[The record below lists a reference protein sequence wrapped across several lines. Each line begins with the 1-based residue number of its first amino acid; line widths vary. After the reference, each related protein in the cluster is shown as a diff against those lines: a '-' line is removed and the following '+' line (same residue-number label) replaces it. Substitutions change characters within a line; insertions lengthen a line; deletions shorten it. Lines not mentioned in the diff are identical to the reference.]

1 MSEKLIS
8 LNPDLKKLRDEG
20 YEVEVTNGYLVLHSV
35 PYVTARREIAMG
47 KLVTDLTLS
56 GDRTQRPGDHQVWFT
71 GEFPCKKNGVEI
83 EALRHSSGVQTL
95 CNGVVVHHRFSC
107 KPPEGYPDYFSKMTR
122 YVEIISNEAIA
133 IDPSGNVSART
144 YKPQVSS
151 PDESVF
157 IYADSASSR
166 AGIVGLAAKLAMDR
180 VAIIGLGGT
189 GAYLLDLV
197 AKTHAREIHLFD
209 GDVFLQHNAFRA
221 PGAASFDALSSRPL
235 KVDYYTQMYGQMRR
249 GIIPHQ
255 HFIDDKNVQ
264 MLSGYNFVFLCVDKP
279 SVRGLVSNFLH
290 GMQIPFIDVGMELE
304 LIEEH
309 GCLIGTCRTTL
320 CTPDKSDHFSRRV
333 SLSGSE
339 ADDIYKSNIQVADLN
354 SLNATMAVIRWKKYC
369 GFYQDLYREHQ
380 STYDI
385 NTHQL
390 SRDETLRG

>member
-8 LNPDLKKLRDEG
+8 LNQDLKKLRDEG
-20 YEVEVTNGYLVLHSV
+20 YEIEVTSGYLVLHSV
-35 PYVTARREIAMG
+35 PYVTAHSEIAMG

-56 GDRTQRPGDHQVWFT
+56 GDRTQRPGDHQVWFS
-71 GEFPCKKNGVEI
+71 GEFPCKRNGVEI
-83 EALRHSSGVQTL
+83 EALRHSSGTQTL

-107 KPPEGYPDYFSKMTR
+107 KPPEGYPDYYSKMTR
-122 YVEIISNEAIA
+122 YVEIISNEAMA
-133 IDPSGNVSART
+133 IEPSGNVSART

-157 IYADSASSR
+157 IYTDSASSR
-166 AGIVGLAAKLAMDR
+166 AGIVGLAAKLAMDK

-197 AKTHAREIHLFD
+197 AKTHAKEIHLFD
-209 GDVFLQHNAFRA
+209 GDTFLQHNAFRA
-221 PGAASFDALSSRPL
+221 PGAASFEALSSRPL
-235 KVDYYTQMYGQMRR
+235 KVDYYTQIYGQMRR
-249 GIIPHQ
+249 GIIPHRY
-255 HFIDDKNVQ
+255 FIDDENVQ
-264 MLSGYNFVFLCVDKP
+264 ELSGYNFIFLCVDKP
-279 SVRGLVSNFLH
+279 SVRGLVSNYLH
-290 GMQIPFIDVGMELE
+290 DMQIPFIDVGMELE
-304 LIEEH
+304 LIEESS
-309 GCLIGTCRTTL
+309 CLIGTCRTTL

-333 SLSGSE
+333 SLGGSE
-339 ADDIYKSNIQVADLN
+339 EDDIYKSNIQVADLN